1 MAINLQKGQRIS
13 LEKSNGS
20 KLQNICVGINWGA
33 IEKKGLFGLAA
44 AKKRLTL
51 MPAALCL
58 MTNKKLIDVVYFGNL
73 KSKRPGRKTQR

>member
-33 IEKKGLFGLAA
+33 IEKKGMFGFGKQ
-44 AKKRLTL
+44 KK
-51 MPAALCL
+51 
-58 MTNKKLIDVVYFGNL
+58 
-73 KSKRPGRKTQR
+73 Q